1 MSTGLI
7 IGILILLLVVGVPI
21 LQAIIRG
28 VQRRRSLAAEG
39 VPSLRA
45 AGLRREDLPQGL
57 ARQPAEAVTSEE
69 LALADDNPQATI
81 TQLGRLRPGDWL
93 SRELPAT
100 RGRGVSSSTGC

>member
-39 VPSLRA
+39 VPGLRA
-45 AGLRREDLPQGL
+45 AGLRQ
-57 ARQPAEAVTSEE
+57 
-69 LALADDNPQATI
+69 
-81 TQLGRLRPGDWL
+81 
-93 SRELPAT
+93 
-100 RGRGVSSSTGC
+100 RGVASGPGPTNG